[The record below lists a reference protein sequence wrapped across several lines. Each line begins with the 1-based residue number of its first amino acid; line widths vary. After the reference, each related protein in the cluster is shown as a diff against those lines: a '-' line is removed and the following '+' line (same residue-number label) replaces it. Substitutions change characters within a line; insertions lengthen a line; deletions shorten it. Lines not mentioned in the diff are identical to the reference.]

1 MELGKTHVPY
11 VVFMDELPEVCLI
24 HQVGLIE
31 TFPSLVTVAQSLVL
45 YLHRPQT

>member
-1 MELGKTHVPY
+1 MQAQNGVREN
-11 VVFMDELPEVCLI
+11 VVFMDELPEGCLI

-31 TFPSLVTVAQSLVL
+31 AFPSLVTVAQSLVL